1 MGRLFLCQESESPAV
16 SLHVPG
22 GRCLSSEEGGEQ
34 WLAQGRAA
42 GSQDSWVPS
51 QLREGSGGRWLEWGE
66 GSGSP
71 GPAWAGW
78 GIQGAWGMFQP
89 VASGGPK
96 SQPTRADK
104 GASVRRGEVGLG
116 TMATI
121 T

>member
-51 QLREGSGGRWLEWGE
+51 QLREGSG
-66 GSGSP
+66 SP